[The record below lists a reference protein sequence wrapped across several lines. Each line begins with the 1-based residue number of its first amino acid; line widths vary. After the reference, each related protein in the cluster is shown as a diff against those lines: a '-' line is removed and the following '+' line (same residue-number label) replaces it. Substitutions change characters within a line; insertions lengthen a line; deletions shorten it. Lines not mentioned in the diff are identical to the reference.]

1 MDKDLVFVSNGEAV
15 TDSLTVAEVFNK
27 RHADVMRDIEVQ
39 IAKLE
44 EVGEEQW
51 GLRNFA
57 HTQYQHKQNKQMYPK
72 YNLTEDAFT
81 IVAMAYT
88 TPEAM
93 KMKVKFLQEFRRM
106 KEELQK
112 RTMSPLQM
120 IHTMTSEMMKHEERL
135 NLLETKVEEQITID
149 HGEQRRVQ
157 KAIASRVYEE
167 VSDKIRRSELFAELY
182 REIRDRFGVASYRD
196 LKRKDLQLAIRY
208 IEGWIPRREV
218 TA

>member
-1 MDKDLVFVSNGEAV
+1 MNKDLVFVSNGEAV
-15 TDSLTVAEVFNK
+15 TDSLTVAEVFGK
-27 RHADVMRDIEVQ
+27 EHKHVIRDIEVQ
-39 IAKLE
+39 IQKLDE
-44 EVGEEQW
+44 AGQQEFSRTNF
-51 GLRNFA
+51 GLSNYTNDRGRTYTKINLKEDGFA
-57 HTQYQHKQNKQMYPK
+57 
-72 YNLTEDAFT
+72 

-88 TPEAM
+88 TPEVM

-106 KEELQK
+106 KEDLQK

-120 IHTMTSEMMKHEERL
+120 IHTMTSEMMKHGERL

-167 VSDKIRRSELFAELY
+167 ASNKTRRSELFAELY